1 MVGISS
7 WQSINVEQMP
17 ELNLPSITVSYS
29 WGSTVPEIMEL
40 EITRKVESAANQ
52 LRDVTDIRSLSQEGR
67 SSVTITFAKNAPV
80 DFRAVE
86 LREYLNVLEENFPK
100 AVSPGTI
107 NRSVPKELEDQ
118 QTFLTYTLSGD
129 LNSKDLLEIGQ
140 KTIKS
145 SLLGLEGI
153 ADIALE
159 GVQDPALV
167 VEFDRNALERY
178 ALSPTQ
184 LMTQIRERLA
194 WRGSGYAE
202 TGDGRISL
210 VLPPYYDKV
219 AQIEQMRIELPHT
232 ERQLLL
238 SDIATIQ
245 IQDYP
250 SKSKRRIN
258 GNPALTIDIVK
269 EGGADARR
277 QADAALL
284 ALIG

>member
-140 KTIKS
+140 KTIKN

-167 VEFDRNALERY
+167 VEFYRNALERY

-202 TGDGRISL
+202 TGDDRISL
-210 VLPPYYDKV
+210 VLPL
-219 AQIEQMRIELPHT
+219 I
-232 ERQLLL
+232 
-238 SDIATIQ
+238 TI
-245 IQDYP
+245 
-250 SKSKRRIN
+250 K
-258 GNPALTIDIVK
+258 
-269 EGGADARR
+269 
-277 QADAALL
+277 
-284 ALIG
+284 

>member
-1 MVGISS
+1 
-7 WQSINVEQMP
+7 MP

-140 KTIKS
+140 KTIKN

-184 LMTQIRERLA
+184 LMIQIRERLA

-210 VLPPYYDKV
+210 VLPL
-219 AQIEQMRIELPHT
+219 I
-232 ERQLLL
+232 
-238 SDIATIQ
+238 TI
-245 IQDYP
+245 
-250 SKSKRRIN
+250 K
-258 GNPALTIDIVK
+258 
-269 EGGADARR
+269 
-277 QADAALL
+277 
-284 ALIG
+284 

>member
-7 WQSINVEQMP
+7 WQSINVDEQMP
-17 ELNLPSITVSYS
+17 ELNLPSILIYSVSYS
-29 WGSTVPEIMEL
+29 WGSTVPEIGSMEL

-140 KTIKS
+140 KTIKN

-159 GVQDPALV
+159 GVEDPALV

-184 LMTQIRERLA
+184 LMIKL
-194 WRGSGYAE
+194 GSDLHGAVLDMLKL
-202 TGDGRISL
+202 GMVVL
-210 VLPPYYDKV
+210 V
-219 AQIEQMRIELPHT
+219 
-232 ERQLLL
+232 
-238 SDIATIQ
+238 
-245 IQDYP
+245 
-250 SKSKRRIN
+250 
-258 GNPALTIDIVK
+258 
-269 EGGADARR
+269 
-277 QADAALL
+277 
-284 ALIG
+284 